1 MTKIATRGRHLS
13 GVLAH
18 EYAPEFG
25 YCRKTVTVTVEAGM
39 DVGAVLRLS
48 AGKWVWVAAADVA
61 TLPTDVAILIESG
74 AGRDVPTLTAGDY
87 SLTILFRGP
96 AGVADGGLLYKGAAL
111 SSPQKATV
119 NAALEAKGI
128 TIRTTV

>member
-1 MTKIATRGRHLS
+1 MSKIGTRNLKLS

-39 DVGAVLRLS
+39 DVGAVLRLA

-61 TLPTDVAILIESG
+61 TLPADVAVLVESG
-74 AGRDVPTLTAGDY
+74 GAKDIPSLAAGDHQ
-87 SLTILFRGP
+87 LAILFRGP
-96 AGVADGGLLYKGAAL
+96 AGVADLGLKYKGVAL
-111 SSPQKATV
+111 TAPQKLTV
-119 NAALEAKGI
+119 QAALEVKGI
-128 TIRTTV
+128 TTRVAV

>member
-1 MTKIATRGRHLS
+1 MTKLATRSAKLS

-25 YCRKTVTVTVEAGM
+25 YCRKTATVTMEAGM

-61 TLPTDVAILIESG
+61 TLPADVAILIET
-74 AGRDVPTLTAGDY
+74 AKDVPSATAGDQ
-87 SLTILFRGP
+87 SFTILFRGP
-96 AGVADGGLLYKGAAL
+96 AGIVDIGMLYKGAAL
-111 SSPQKATV
+111 SGAQKLTV
-119 NAALEAKGI
+119 QAALELKGI
-128 TIRTTV
+128 TTRTGV

>member
-1 MTKIATRGRHLS
+1 MTKLATMGKRLS

-39 DVGAVLRLS
+39 EVGAVLRLS

-61 TLPTDVAILIESG
+61 TLPADVAVLIETG
-74 AGRDVPTLTAGDY
+74 KNVTTLAAGDHQ
-87 SLTILFRGP
+87 LAIMFQGP
-96 AGVADGGLLYKGAAL
+96 AGVADAGLLYKGAAL
-111 SSPQKATV
+111 SAPQKATV
-119 NAALEAKGI
+119 QAALAAKGI
-128 TIRTTV
+128 VTRVAV

>member
-1 MTKIATRGRHLS
+1 MSKIATRSNKLS

-39 DVGAVLRLS
+39 DIGAVLRLS

-61 TLPTDVAILIESG
+61 TLPADVAVLIEGG
-74 AGRDVPTLTAGDY
+74 AGKDVPSLVPGDY

-96 AGVADGGLLYKGAAL
+96 AGVADLGLKYKGAAL
-111 SSPQKATV
+111 SAGQKVTV
-119 NAALEAKGI
+119 QAALEAKGI
-128 TIRTTV
+128 TTRVAV

>member
-1 MTKIATRGRHLS
+1 MTKIATRSAKLS

-25 YCRKTVTVTVEAGM
+25 YCRKTATVTMEAGM

-61 TLPTDVAILIESG
+61 TLPADVAVLIET
-74 AGRDVPTLTAGDY
+74 AKDVPSATAGDQ
-87 SLTILFRGP
+87 SFTILYRGP
-96 AGVADGGLLYKGAAL
+96 AGVVDVGMLYKGAAL
-111 SSPQKATV
+111 SGPQKLTV
-119 NAALEAKGI
+119 QAALELKGI
-128 TIRTTV
+128 TTRTGV

>member
-1 MTKIATRGRHLS
+1 MTKIATRGKKLS

-39 DVGAVLRLS
+39 DIGSVLRLS

-61 TLPTDVAILIESG
+61 TLPADVAILIEAG
-74 AGRDVPTLTAGDY
+74 AGKDVPTLAAGDH

-96 AGVADGGLLYKGAAL
+96 AGIADGGMLFKGTAL
-111 SSPQKATV
+111 SSPQKVTV
-119 NAALEAKGI
+119 NAAFEAKGI
-128 TIRTTV
+128 TVRTTV